1 MVRYSSV
8 KSRLCIFHTIII
20 VCFSLI
26 CNNVKKP
33 EGFQL
38 VELLVGL
45 LVGLLVEQE
54 DPQDLWEVPL
64 EEWVVGPSS
73 HLIPVI
79 C

>member
-38 VELLVGL
+38 VELLVEL

>member
-8 KSRLCIFHTIII
+8 KSRLCIFHTILI